1 MGRRTSGITSFAI
14 LMALSLAAC
23 STAESP
29 PAASPEIRADTP
41 AADGEKQSIAEN
53 PLPEPQQQ
61 KPTLFLQITSPP
73 EGKERYRKLKNFYV
87 RLLVEPA
94 ANTAGGTG
102 TESPMTRDY
111 EHERRDV
118 LRRLV
123 WGRSW
128 SVNLS
133 VEIKVPSRNIDLKLP
148 LMVWSHGSNA
158 TVGEVWLT
166 EVSGNRLMNS
176 HFLASPDMAMQV
188 GLIHTQANEVSTE
201 AIRTAVNAARTILE
215 VADPGVKAITILS
228 NGKLKSASSAVDRTI
243 GQLFSSSLE
252 ERLTNSYTV
261 SRMLAK
267 EPLTFESGVPGDEW
281 RDGSSYRR
289 VGTWSIRLSN
299 PKPSIFSNV
308 EYCGDD
314 AAKDDN
320 CVADE
325 VAATIAVM
333 QGLDPFA
340 VLATEVAAEKSIGEY
355 LSEAPWYKTLFP
367 LIKNA
372 VDSNQREAL
381 GGICSATLQE
391 IARLPLSPLDGKIV
405 LWAVLKTSALT
416 PAAVD
421 EAAKREECKEAL
433 ALGQ

>member
-1 MGRRTSGITSFAI
+1 MGRNISTKTSYAI
-14 LMALSLAAC
+14 LIALSLAAC

-29 PAASPEIRADTP
+29 PAASPVVP
-41 AADGEKQSIAEN
+41 AASPTADAEKQSIAEN
-53 PLPEPQQQ
+53 PLPGMQQQ

-73 EGKERYRKLKNFYV
+73 EGEQNYQKLKNFYV
-87 RLLVEPA
+87 RLLVEPVT
-94 ANTAGGTG
+94 NTAGASG
-102 TESPMTRDY
+102 TESPMIRDY
-111 EHERRDV
+111 EHERRDA
-118 LRRLV
+118 LRRLI

-133 VEIKVPSRNIDLKLP
+133 VEIKVASRNIDLKLP
-148 LMVWSHGSNA
+148 LMIWSHGSNA

-166 EVSGNRLMNS
+166 EVSGYRLMNG
-176 HFLASPDMAMQV
+176 HFLATPDMAMQV
-188 GLIHTQANEVSTE
+188 GLVHTQASEVSTE

-228 NGKLKSASSAVDRTI
+228 DEKLKSASSAVDRTI
-243 GQLFSSSLE
+243 GQLFSSSIE

-267 EPLTFESGVPGDEW
+267 KPLAFESGVPSDEW

-289 VGTWSIRLSN
+289 VGTWSIRLST

-314 AAKDDN
+314 AAEDDD
-320 CVADE
+320 CVANE
-325 VAATIAVM
+325 AAATITVM
-333 QGLDPFA
+333 QDLDPFA
-340 VLATEVAAEKSIGEY
+340 VLATKVAAEKSIGEY

-372 VDSNQREAL
+372 ADSNQREAL
-381 GGICSATLQE
+381 GGVCSATLQE

-416 PAAVD
+416 PAAVG
-421 EAAKREECKEAL
+421 EAVNREECKEAL
-433 ALGQ
+433 ALKE

>member
-1 MGRRTSGITSFAI
+1 MVSAPG
-14 LMALSLAAC
+14 
-23 STAESP
+23 
-29 PAASPEIRADTP
+29 
-41 AADGEKQSIAEN
+41 GEEH
-53 PLPEPQQQ
+53 
-61 KPTLFLQITSPP
+61 
-73 EGKERYRKLKNFYV
+73 YRQLKNFYV

-94 ANTAGGTG
+94 PESAGGPG
-102 TESPMTRDY
+102 AAPPMIRDY
-111 EHERRDV
+111 EHERRDI
-118 LRRLV
+118 LKRLV

-133 VEIKVPSRNIDLKLP
+133 VELKVPSRNLDLKLP

-166 EVSGNRLMNS
+166 ELSGSRLMNG
-176 HFLASPDMAMQV
+176 HFLVSPDMAIQI
-188 GLIHTQANEVSTE
+188 GLVHTQASEVSTE

-215 VADPGVKAITILS
+215 IADPGVKAITILS
-228 NGKLKSASSAVDRTI
+228 DQKLNSASSAVDRTI

-261 SRMLAK
+261 SRLLGN

-289 VGTWSIRLSN
+289 VGTWSIRLST

-308 EYCGDD
+308 EYCGDGEHQD
-314 AAKDDN
+314 RS

-325 VAATIAVM
+325 AAATLAVM
-333 QGLDPFA
+333 QNLDPFA
-340 VLATEVAAEKSIGEY
+340 VLATKVAAEKSIGEY

-367 LIKNA
+367 LIKKA
-372 VDSNQREAL
+372 ADLNQRDAL
-381 GGICSATLQE
+381 GGMCAATLE
-391 IARLPLSPLDGKIV
+391 EMAKLPLSPLDGKIV

-416 PAAVD
+416 PDAAD
-421 EAAKREECKEAL
+421 EAASRDECKEAL
-433 ALGQ
+433 ALHP